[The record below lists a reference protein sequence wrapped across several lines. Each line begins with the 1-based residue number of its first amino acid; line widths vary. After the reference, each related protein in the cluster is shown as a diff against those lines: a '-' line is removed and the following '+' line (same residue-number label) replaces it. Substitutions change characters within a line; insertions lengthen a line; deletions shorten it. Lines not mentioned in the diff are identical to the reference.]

1 MTHLRTAIIC
11 ILFLVSSLAAHAETT
26 EYAYSFENQLIDA
39 ADAGNEYEV
48 AKLLKAGFSANKKG
62 LYDTTALMRASLRGQ
77 ETIVK
82 YLLESGAD
90 VHAKDIG
97 GATALHLASRTGHRK
112 ISELLLKYG
121 ASPDVADNEGYSPLK
136 RAILSQHV
144 GIVEAM
150 IKKGADLD
158 TKGATGIS
166 ARDLAHQS
174 RNEQIRN
181 AIQEETKQSMHQQPL
196 LGIPT
201 EEVTIEPLA
210 KKESAAPIAP
220 IAQKTPNVLEKP
232 KSSVSVDEAIKIP
245 HDTNLSDE
253 KTEIKETATPKPVAA
268 QDIKKPL
275 VQTNQTRQIAMEVGS
290 FDNEEAAITF
300 WQNLT
305 EKKLITNRQ
314 AKLVY
319 DNTSSKT
326 QYKLRFEGYTTA
338 PDVFNGCKTV
348 RTQKADVLC
357 YVIHS
362 IY

>member
-11 ILFLVSSLAAHAETT
+11 ILFLVSSSTAYAETS

-39 ADAGNEYEV
+39 ADVGNEYEV
-48 AKLLKAGFSANKKG
+48 AKLLKAGNPVNKKG

-77 ETIVK
+77 EIIVK
-82 YLLESGAD
+82 YLLEAGAD

-112 ISELLLKYG
+112 VAEVLLKYG

-144 GIVEAM
+144 GIVDAM

-166 ARDLAHQS
+166 ARDLAQQS
-174 RNEQIRN
+174 RNEKIRTVV
-181 AIQEETKQSMHQQPL
+181 QEDTKQIMDQQPL
-196 LGIPT
+196 LGIPS
-201 EEVTIEPLA
+201 EEVLVEPLA
-210 KKESAAPIAP
+210 KKESIAP
-220 IAQKTPNVLEKP
+220 IIPDAQKIPHVLEKP
-232 KSSVSVDEAIKIP
+232 KSSVSVDEAIKVP
-245 HDTNLSDE
+245 HDANLSDE
-253 KTEIKETATPKPVAA
+253 GIEIKETSIPETADA
-268 QDIKKPL
+268 QDIKKPIIQ
-275 VQTNQTRQIAMEVGS
+275 VTQSRSISMEVGP

-305 EKKLITNRQ
+305 EKKLISNRP

-319 DNTSSKT
+319 DNTTSKT

-348 RTQKADVLC
+348 RAQKADVLC